1 MPRSWKGGLVK
12 VIRTVNLTKKFGNLL
27 VFEDVNFSIEKGERV
42 VIIGPSGAGKSTFI
56 RCLNFLEFP
65 TSGEVYFEGK
75 KIDKNSKNLSSIR
88 QRIGMVFQHFNLFPH
103 LTALQNVTIAPVKV
117 KRMSEKDAN
126 EIAMYYLSKVGLADR
141 AEHYPSQLSGGEKQR
156 VAIARALA
164 MKPDLMLFDEPTSA
178 LDVEMIKEVLD
189 TMEQLALEG
198 MTMIVVTHE
207 ISFAKEVA
215 DRIVF
220 MADKK
225 IVEENTPKEFFA
237 NPRTDR
243 AKKFLDK
250 IANI

>member
-1 MPRSWKGGLVK
+1 MRRSWKGGLARVLK
-12 VIRTVNLTKKFGNLL
+12 TINLTKKFGDLL
-27 VFEDVNFSIEKGERV
+27 VFENVNFSIKKEERV

-56 RCLNFLEFP
+56 RCLNFIEFP
-65 TSGEVYFEGK
+65 TSGDVYFEGK
-75 KIDKNSKNLSSIR
+75 KIDESSNLPVIR

-103 LTALQNVTIAPVKV
+103 LTALQNVTVAPIKV
-117 KRMSEKDAN
+117 KKMNEKDAN

-141 AEHYPSQLSGGEKQR
+141 INHYPSQLSGGEKQR

-189 TMEQLALEG
+189 TIEKVALEG

-215 DRIVF
+215 DRLIF
-220 MADKK
+220 MADKRV
-225 IVEENTPKEFFA
+225 IEESTPKEFFE
-237 NPRTDR
+237 NPKTER
-243 AKKFLDK
+243 AKKFLNK
-250 IANI
+250 IVNI

>member
-1 MPRSWKGGLVK
+1 MLRNLKGGLAE
-12 VIRTVNLTKKFGNLL
+12 VIRTVNLTKKFGDLL
-27 VFEDVNFSIEKGERV
+27 VFEDVNFSIKKGERV

-75 KIDKNSKNLSSIR
+75 KIDKNSKNLPAIR

-117 KRMSEKDAN
+117 KKISEKEAN
-126 EIAMYYLSKVGLADR
+126 EIAMAYLSKVGLADR
-141 AEHYPSQLSGGEKQR
+141 ADHYPSQLSGGEKQR

-215 DRIVF
+215 DRVVF

-225 IVEENTPKEFFA
+225 IVEESTPKEFFDH
-237 NPRTDR
+237 PKTDR

-250 IANI
+250 IVNL

>member
-1 MPRSWKGGLVK
+1 M
-12 VIRTVNLTKKFGNLL
+12 IRTVNLTKKFGNLL

-141 AEHYPSQLSGGEKQR
+141 AGHYPSQLSGGEKQR

>member
-1 MPRSWKGGLVK
+1 MQKNWRGGSAE

-27 VFEDVNFSIEKGERV
+27 VFEDVNFKIEKGERV

-65 TSGEVYFEGK
+65 TSGDVYFEGK
-75 KIDKNSKNLSSIR
+75 RIDKNSNLPAIR

-103 LTALQNVTIAPVKV
+103 LTALQNVTIAPIKV
-117 KRMSEKDAN
+117 KKMSEKEAN

-141 AEHYPSQLSGGEKQR
+141 INHYPSQLSGGEKQR
-156 VAIARALA
+156 IAIARALA

-178 LDVEMIKEVLD
+178 LDVEMVKEVLD
-189 TMEQLALEG
+189 TIEKLAFEG

-215 DRIVF
+215 DRLIF
-220 MADKK
+220 MADHH
-225 IVEENTPKEFFA
+225 IVEENTPSEFFA
-237 NPRTDR
+237 HPRTER
-243 AKKFLDK
+243 AKKFLNK
-250 IANI
+250 IVNI

>member
-1 MPRSWKGGLVK
+1 
-12 VIRTVNLTKKFGNLL
+12 VNLTKKFGNLL

-103 LTALQNVTIAPVKV
+103 VTALQNVTIAPVKV

>member
-75 KIDKNSKNLSSIR
+75 KIDKNSKNLPSIR

-117 KRMSEKDAN
+117 KRMSEKDAS

-141 AEHYPSQLSGGEKQR
+141 AKHYPSQLSGGEKQR

>member
-1 MPRSWKGGLVK
+1 MRKNWKGGLAE
-12 VIRTVNLTKKFGNLL
+12 VIKTVNLTKKFGDLL

-75 KIDKNSKNLSSIR
+75 KIDKNSRNLPSIR

-103 LTALQNVTIAPVKV
+103 LTALQNVTIAPIKV
-117 KRMSEKDAN
+117 KKISEKEAN
-126 EIAMYYLSKVGLADR
+126 EIAMAYLSKVGLADR
-141 AEHYPSQLSGGEKQR
+141 AHHYPSQLSGGEKQR
-156 VAIARALA
+156 IAIARALA

-189 TMEQLALEG
+189 TMEQLAREG

-207 ISFAKEVA
+207 ISFAQEVA
-215 DRIVF
+215 DRVVF

-225 IVEENTPKEFFA
+225 IVEENTPKEFFEH
-237 NPRTDR
+237 PKTDR

-250 IANI
+250 IVNI

>member
-1 MPRSWKGGLVK
+1 
-12 VIRTVNLTKKFGNLL
+12 
-27 VFEDVNFSIEKGERV
+27 
-42 VIIGPSGAGKSTFI
+42 
-56 RCLNFLEFP
+56 
-65 TSGEVYFEGK
+65 
-75 KIDKNSKNLSSIR
+75 
-88 QRIGMVFQHFNLFPH
+88 MVFQHFNLFPH

-117 KRMSEKDAN
+117 KRMSEKDAS

-141 AEHYPSQLSGGEKQR
+141 AKHYPSQLSGGEKQR

-215 DRIVF
+215 DRTVF

>member
-1 MPRSWKGGLVK
+1 
-12 VIRTVNLTKKFGNLL
+12 VIRTINLTKKFGNLL

-75 KIDKNSKNLSSIR
+75 KIDKNSKNLPSIR

-117 KRMSEKDAN
+117 KRMSEKDAS

-141 AEHYPSQLSGGEKQR
+141 AKHYPSQLSGGEKQR

-237 NPRTDR
+237 DPRTDR

>member
-1 MPRSWKGGLVK
+1 MIK
-12 VIRTVNLTKKFGNLL
+12 TVNLTKKFGNLL
-27 VFEDVNFSIEKGERV
+27 VFKDVNFSIEKGERV

-75 KIDKNSKNLSSIR
+75 RVDKKSKNLPAIR

-103 LTALQNVTIAPVKV
+103 LTALQNVTIAPIKV
-117 KRMSEKDAN
+117 KHLSEKEAN
-126 EIAMYYLSKVGLADR
+126 KIAMYYLSKVGLADR
-141 AEHYPSQLSGGEKQR
+141 ADHYPSQLSGGEKQR

-189 TMEQLALEG
+189 TMEQLAMEG

-215 DRIVF
+215 DRVVF
-220 MADKK
+220 MADKQ

-237 NPRTDR
+237 HPKTDR

-250 IANI
+250 IVNI

>member
-1 MPRSWKGGLVK
+1 M
-12 VIRTVNLTKKFGNLL
+12 IRTVNLTKKFGNLL

-75 KIDKNSKNLSSIR
+75 KIDKNSKNLPSIR

>member
-1 MPRSWKGGLVK
+1 M
-12 VIRTVNLTKKFGNLL
+12 IRTINLTKKFGNLL

-75 KIDKNSKNLSSIR
+75 KIDKNSKNLPSIR

-117 KRMSEKDAN
+117 KRMSEKDAS

-141 AEHYPSQLSGGEKQR
+141 AKHYPSQLSGGEKQR